1 MSTQPQQSYDNHAQ
15 MVPGFHYVTGGLTIL
30 FLLTSIWRAM
40 TARTIDAH
48 IMMLGA
54 FALLGTFWY
63 ARVFPLK
70 AQDRV
75 IRLEEQLRLTQ
86 LLPADLQSRIGELS
100 ARQLISMRFA
110 SDAELPE
117 LVRWVLTENVT
128 NGKLIKQRI
137 KTWRPDFHRV

>member
-1 MSTQPQQSYDNHAQ
+1 MSAQPQQSYANHAQ

-54 FALLGTFWY
+54 FALLGTYWY
-63 ARVFPLK
+63 ARAFPLK

-86 LLPADLQSRIGELS
+86 LLPTDMQSRIGELS
-100 ARQLISMRFA
+100 ARQLIAMRFA

-117 LVRWVLTENVT
+117 LARWVLTEKVT
-128 NGKLIKQRI
+128 DGKLIKVRI
-137 KTWRPDFHRV
+137 KTWLD